1 MAFGAQSVPCTC
13 ALREM
18 RTLPLVLAKIV
29 MSHALSVP
37 LSGRTWLPL
46 SSFTD
51 ERTLIVTGPDA
62 SSAAL
67 RPRRRLQ
74 NVYVPADRISV
85 PGPRPPPAT
94 STTLYVPG
102 VAFCVES

>member
-1 MAFGAQSVPCTC
+1 VTSSFAFGAQSVPCTC

-18 RTLPLVLAKIV
+18 RTLPLVFVKIL
-29 MSHALSVP
+29 MSQALSSP

-46 SSFTD
+46 SNFTD
-51 ERTLIVTGPDA
+51 VMTLMVTGPDA

-67 RPRRRLQ
+67 RPSRRLQ
-74 NVYVPADRISV
+74 KVYEPGARISV

-94 STTLYVPG
+94 STLL
-102 VAFCVES
+102 